1 MSPNL
6 SGSDADRLTTVL
18 RWVHMTHLVDFMLIM
33 PLGPQLLRALGMPP
47 TALGQLVFAYTLSA
61 GLAGLA
67 LGATIHRISRRK
79 LLLAVYAGFA
89 VALVATLTAGGF
101 AGLLLARVVAGA
113 CGGVLSSLVHATVAD
128 YIVPEGRAAALGK
141 VMTGH
146 ALASVIGVP
155 LGLGIASALGWRA
168 PFALLLILVLPLWHV
183 AGSCVPAAAAAPHAP
198 GRAAAAGPVS
208 ARRSLAAWSPA
219 FALTFAVCASAYA
232 LVAYFAP
239 YWLGTVGV
247 GEAGLPFVYLAAGG
261 LSLYTSPRLGRL
273 ADRHGRLKVFICA
286 TLVSVLA
293 IALASRSGPLPP
305 WLALALGAAFL
316 VTLYG
321 RWIPALALL
330 SEWPPHSLRG
340 AFMMVNGVVT
350 QLSMGVGAM
359 LAGRMISIDG
369 AGRLDGFARVGDAAI
384 AMSLCA
390 ILIAWLLG
398 RHIARR

>member
-1 MSPNL
+1 
-6 SGSDADRLTTVL
+6 
-18 RWVHMTHLVDFMLIM
+18 MTHLVDFMIIM

-61 GLAGLA
+61 GLTGLA
-67 LGATIHRISRRK
+67 LGATIHRFSRRT

-89 VALVATLTAGGF
+89 LALVATFTAGGF

-128 YIVPEGRAAALGK
+128 HVVPERRAAALGK

-183 AGSCVPAAAAAPHAP
+183 ASRCVPRATEALPAAAS
-198 GRAAAAGPVS
+198 GPVTGL
-208 ARRSLAAWSPA
+208 RGLLAWSPA
-219 FALTFAVCASAYA
+219 FALTFAVSASAYA

-247 GEAGLPFVYLAAGG
+247 GEAGLPFVFLAAGA

-286 TLVSVLA
+286 TLVSVPT
-293 IALASRSGPLPP
+293 IALASRSGPLPT
-305 WLALALGAAFL
+305 WIAVALGATFL

-340 AFMMVNGVVT
+340 GFMMTNGVVT

-359 LAGRMISIDG
+359 LAGRMISIDA
-369 AGRLDGFARVGDAAI
+369 AGRLEGFGQVGDAAI
-384 AMSLCA
+384 VVSLCA
-390 ILIAWLLG
+390 ILIAWRLA
-398 RHIARR
+398 RHIAQR